1 MALILTRSPYIIE
14 NVNASGVRFD
24 DNAVLTLTI
33 SDRNDSFNSVT
44 LKVYTLNFGKQK
56 YIDISPLVRDYLI
69 DRDVVIVSAT
79 ITGFINDVN
88 ATYHPLLSEPASDGY
103 SYYEEG
109 VNKDSQLIDVNY
121 YAGSNNIIYRY
132 KEQPLTIP
140 IIFSKKDFA
149 SNGKG
154 SDISLRYYNGDTLV
168 RTLYT
173 NIRSSVSFGLPI
185 WVTADRIQYITESTY
200 DSFEERVVEDG
211 GTFENNEC
219 IELFDEEYIFYPAT
233 RIEISELTNAGIVTK
248 LTVVP
253 VQECKYDPKKI
264 VFVNKYG
271 VNEDLWFFKKS
282 TQSIA
287 TEKETFRANTV
298 NSYINGDL
306 SGHTYRDFNV
316 NGRESMT
323 LNTGFVPESF
333 KENFKQ
339 LMLSEKVWID
349 NGADLLPINIK
360 NTELELKQSVND
372 KLINYTIEIEYSY
385 DKINN
390 IF

>member
-33 SDRNDSFNSVT
+33 SEINDFFSSVT
-44 LKVYTLNFGKQK
+44 LKTYPLNFGKQK

-69 DRDVVIVSAT
+69 DRDLV
-79 ITGFINDVN
+79 NVN
-88 ATYHPLLSEPASDGY
+88 ATINGTINGVSQGFVVLSYVLASNGY

-109 VNKDSQLIDVNY
+109 VNKDSQLIDVNF

-140 IIFSKKDFA
+140 ILF
-149 SNGKG
+149 SNGDFD
-154 SDISLRYYNGDTLV
+154 SDSANNNITISYYNGDTLV
-168 RTLYT
+168 RTLNT
-173 NIRSSVSFGLPI
+173 NIQFSSNPVSRC
-185 WVTADRIQYITESTY
+185 VTASRVQYITESTY
-200 DSFEERVVEDG
+200 DSFEERVIEDG

-233 RIEISELTNAGIVTK
+233 RIEISELTNAGIVTE

-253 VQECKYDPKKI
+253 VEECKYEPKKI

-271 VNEDLWFFKKS
+271 VKEDLWFFKKS
-282 TQSIA
+282 TQSI
-287 TEKETFRANTV
+287 TTNKETFRANTV
-298 NSYINGDL
+298 NSYISGDL

-349 NGADLLPINIK
+349 NGADLLPVNIK

>member
-14 NVNASGVRFD
+14 NFHTAFDERFD
-24 DNAVLTLTI
+24 DNATLTLII
-33 SDRNDSFNSVT
+33 SEINDSFNSTT
-44 LKVYTLNFGKQK
+44 LKTYPLNYGKQK
-56 YIDISPLVRDYLI
+56 YIDISPLIRDYLI
-69 DRDVVIVSAT
+69 DRDVVTVTAT
-79 ITGFINDVN
+79 INGTINDVSQSITVLN
-88 ATYHPLLSEPASDGY
+88 AAPASDGY

-109 VNKDSQLIDVNY
+109 VNKDSKLIDVNY

-140 IIFSKKDFA
+140 ILFSKNDYP
-149 SNGKG
+149 STGKG
-154 SDISLRYYNGDTLV
+154 SDISVRYYNGDTLV

-173 NIRSSVSFGLPI
+173 NIGFSDNPVRR
-185 WVTADRIQYITESTY
+185 WVTADRVQYITESTY
-200 DSFEERVVEDG
+200 DSFEERVIEDG

-233 RIEISELTNAGIVTK
+233 RIEISELTNAGIVTE

-253 VQECKYDPKKI
+253 VGECKYEPKKI

-271 VNEDLWFFKKS
+271 VKEDLWFFKKS

-287 TEKETFRANTV
+287 TDKETFRANTV
-298 NSYINGDL
+298 NSYISGDL
-306 SGHTYRDFNV
+306 SGHTYREFNV

-349 NGADLLPINIK
+349 NGADLLPVNIK